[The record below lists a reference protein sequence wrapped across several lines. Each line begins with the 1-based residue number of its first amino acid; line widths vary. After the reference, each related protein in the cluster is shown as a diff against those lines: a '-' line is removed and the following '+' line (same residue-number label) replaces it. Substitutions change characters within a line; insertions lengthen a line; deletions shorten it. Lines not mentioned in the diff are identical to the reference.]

1 MQGICCLVGFV
12 YIFRCSCGG
21 VPGGLCEHQ
30 LATISARIEQQSK
43 YGFEGLNIAEPLSD
57 TVLRMSREQLAAALL
72 EISSPEKQPWL
83 VGKVSDLVARVI
95 REHVPSGVSVPT
107 YPQSSSHALANQV
120 SWYFGSE
127 DLGRPIKIKGERL
140 VEIERSADREFINLE
155 RLSHL
160 PGKENDTK
168 LIEHL
173 GQIISV
179 LKDAL
184 EGTVTFESFPI
195 DFVLSTQKVTDFR
208 SVSLS
213 K

>member
-1 MQGICCLVGFV
+1 MQGMVNLIFFVIFKVFKLVLTFC
-12 YIFRCSCGG
+12 FRCSCGG

-30 LATISARIEQQSK
+30 LATISARIEQQAK
-43 YGFEGLNIAEPLSD
+43 HGFDGLNIAEPLSD

-107 YPQSSSHALANQV
+107 YPQSSSHVLDNQV

-173 GQIISV
+173 IQIISV

-184 EGTVTFESFPI
+184 EGAVTKAFK
-195 DFVLSTQKVTDFR
+195 STRKIVF
-208 SVSLS
+208 
-213 K
+213 